1 MFSYGLLLMAGI
13 LQGIM
18 VCLNG
23 QLGNHFSLFG
33 VCFFV
38 HAIALVLLLAYLL
51 GIKRQKLHF
60 AGAPWYVYLVGAM
73 GIAIVASSSW
83 CTLHIGAGTMLAVS
97 TLGQMISSELI
108 DEFGLFGMPV
118 QKFSAKQLPGYLM
131 VAAGVA
137 LVVLF

>member
-1 MFSYGLLLMAGI
+1 MFYFGLLLSAGI

-18 VCLNG
+18 VSLNA
-23 QLGNHFSLFG
+23 QLGNHFSMFG

-38 HAIALVLLLAYLL
+38 HGIALVLLLTYLL
-51 GIKRQKLHF
+51 LIKKQKLRF
-60 AGAPWYVYLVGAM
+60 SGAPWYVYLVGVM

-83 CTLHIGAGTMLAVS
+83 CTLHVGAGTVLAVS
-97 TLGQMISSELI
+97 TAGQLISSELI

-118 QKFSAKQLPGYLM
+118 QKFSKTQIPGYLL

-137 LVVLF
+137 LVVLN